1 MEDTYVLISG
11 ATGVLGAQLAK
22 LFAEDGY
29 SIILSDADDAAI
41 ELLAEDLRE
50 NHEARVLTIPIDL
63 AERDAAEQVLKY
75 IRNVGVAVEMLV
87 NIPSPIAKFEDVL
100 WRNVISLTELTR
112 FLLPD
117 MISRKNGKILN
128 AAVLSP
134 DIFPDKGR
142 MDFAVKNYL
151 MAFTR
156 ALVAE
161 FEPAGI
167 TVTMATDQPVSFL
180 NPMGPAEVTRDAAA
194 RAYEGLMK
202 GEAIVFLRSGMDRR
216 ENIAPVRR
224 APRKLT
230 VPAERVR
237 HPSFREVGGE
247 AKARPLK
254 SYKKET
260 PQEEGSSRRGRKGV
274 SSSGRSNSR
283 ITK

>member
-1 MEDTYVLISG
+1 MGNTMEDIYVLISG
-11 ATGVLGAQLAK
+11 AAGVLGTKLAHH
-22 LFAEDGY
+22 FAEDGY

-50 NHEARVLTIPIDL
+50 NYEARVLTIPIDL

-87 NIPSPIAKFEDVL
+87 NIPSPVAKFEDVL

-151 MAFTR
+151 MALTR
-156 ALVAE
+156 SLTAE
-161 FEPAGI
+161 FEPVGI
-167 TVTMATDQPVSFL
+167 TVTMATDQPHSFL
-180 NPMGPAEVTRDAAA
+180 DPAGPSEVSEDAAG
-194 RAYEGLMK
+194 RAYEGMMK
-202 GEAIVFLRSGMDRR
+202 GESIVFLRSGLDRR
-216 ENIAPVRR
+216 ENHPPPRR
-224 APRKLT
+224 TSRKLT
-230 VPAERVR
+230 VPVERVR
-237 HPSFREVGGE
+237 HPSFREVAGE
-247 AKARPLK
+247 TR
-254 SYKKET
+254 SKKQVKKGV
-260 PQEEGSSRRGRKGV
+260 PEGQGPSRRVRRP
-274 SSSGRSNSR
+274 SRPSSR